1 MSLLQIDP
9 ELITRARTLAD
20 GVTADVQAFIDKHTT
35 VSVER
40 SVLRLYGVHGPFKA
54 PGVEIPLVNV
64 VVEAMRKAGRL
75 ADGAASVLAAAIES
89 GEPKD
94 PQEICLRIAQEKI
107 DLAKLPKLP
116 REKVEVILDNLSDSA
131 VGRLVVCRDKKR
143 EKITQYGDPP
153 KPYNYVIVATG
164 NIFEDVIQAR
174 AAVDAGA
181 DIIAVIRST
190 AQSLLDYVPIGTTT
204 TGFGGTWATREN
216 FRVMR
221 DALDEEEKKR
231 KKYIRLTNYSSGL
244 CMSEIA
250 VIAAHEDLDCLLNDS
265 MYGILFRDINMKR
278 TFVDQYFSRLVCSTA
293 GIMIQTGED
302 NYLTTAE
309 SLEAFHQVVA
319 SQFINESFAHR
330 ATLPDDLIGLGH
342 AYEMDPS
349 RKNSFL
355 LELGQAL
362 LVRECFPHAPLKYM
376 PPTRHMT
383 GDIFFG
389 HVYDSFF
396 TLATVWS
403 RQTTQLIGM
412 PTEAVHTPL
421 LMDRYLAIGAAKY
434 VQNAAHDMASEM
446 SFREDGIV
454 QTRARTVLQEAVNL
468 LEEVQRIGLMEAIA
482 KAKFADVKRPVEGGK
497 GLDGVVA
504 RGDRYANPLQVRM
517 LALGVANKAKGP
529 AVTTG

>member
-1 MSLLQIDP
+1 MIDIDP
-9 ELITRARTLAD
+9 SRIAKARSLAE
-20 GVTADVQAFIDKHTT
+20 GIATDVHAFIDRHTT

-40 SVLRLYGVHGPFKA
+40 SVLRLYGVDGAHKA

-64 VVEAMRKAGRL
+64 VVEAARKAGRL
-75 ADGAASVLAAAIES
+75 GDGIASVLAAALQAD
-89 GEPKD
+89 GGD
-94 PQEICLRIAQEKI
+94 PMSVATKIAAGKI
-107 DLAKLPKLP
+107 DVAALPALAPA
-116 REKVEVILDNLSDSA
+116 EVERLLAERSDSA
-131 VGRLVVCRDKKR
+131 IAVLHRCRSKKK
-143 EKITQYGDPP
+143 EKLAKYGDPA

-221 DALDEEEKKR
+221 KALDEEEAKR

-250 VIAAHEDLDCLLNDS
+250 VLAAFEDLDVLLNDS

-278 TFVDQYFSRLVCSTA
+278 TFVDQFFSRLICANA

-309 SLEAFHQVVA
+309 SFDAFHQVVA

-330 ATLPDDLIGLGH
+330 ATLPDELIGLGH
-342 AYEMDPS
+342 AYEMDPA
-349 RKNSFL
+349 KKQSFL

-362 LVRECFPHAPLKYM
+362 LVRECFPDAPLKYM

-383 GDIFFG
+383 GDVFFG

-396 TLATVWS
+396 TLTTVWAK
-403 RQTTQLIGM
+403 QTTQLIGM
-412 PTEAVHTPL
+412 LTEAIHTPL
-421 LMDRYLAIGAAKY
+421 LQDRYLSISAARYVQGAAAGIADEVTFKK
-434 VQNAAHDMASEM
+434 
-446 SFREDGIV
+446 DGVV
-454 QTRARTVLQEAVNL
+454 QTRAREVLEQAVAL
-468 LEEVQRIGLMEAIA
+468 LEEVKKIGLMEAIA
-482 KAKFADVKRPVEGGK
+482 KARFADVKRPVDGGK

-504 RGDRYANPLQVRM
+504 KTDGYANPLFARM
-517 LALGVANKAKGP
+517 VASAGANIPGASS
-529 AVTTG
+529 VIRR

>member
-1 MSLLQIDP
+1 MSVTGLDIDP
-9 ELITRARTLAD
+9 KKIDRARELAHA
-20 GVTADVQAFIDKHTT
+20 VTNDVQAVIETHAT

-40 SVLRLYGVHGPFKA
+40 SVLRLYGVEGAHKA

-64 VVEAMRKAGRL
+64 IVEEIRKAGRL
-75 ADGAASVLAAAIES
+75 GEGASSVIAAAMKA
-89 GEPKD
+89 EPALD
-94 PQEICLRIAQEKI
+94 PLTASQKIAKGQLE
-107 DLAKLPKLP
+107 LAKLPAVTP
-116 REKVEVILDNLSDSA
+116 EEVESILGKRSDA
-131 VGRLVVCRDKKR
+131 AIAALHACAAKKAAKR
-143 EKITQYGDPP
+143 KAWGDPP
-153 KPYNYVIVATG
+153 KPWNYVIVATG

-250 VIAAHEDLDCLLNDS
+250 VLAALEDLDVLLNDS

-278 TFVDQYFSRLVCSTA
+278 TFIDQYFSRLVCANA

-319 SQFINESFAHR
+319 SQFINESFAKK
-330 ATLPDDLIGLGH
+330 ATLPDELIGLGH

-349 RKNSFL
+349 RKNSLL
-355 LELGQAL
+355 LELGQAM
-362 LVRECFPHAPLKYM
+362 LVRECFPNAPLKYM

-383 GDIFFG
+383 GDVFFG

-396 TLATVWS
+396 TLTTVWTK
-403 RQTTQLIGM
+403 QTTQLIGM
-412 PTEAVHTPL
+412 LTEAVHTPL
-421 LMDRYLAIGAAKY
+421 LMDRYLALNAAKY
-434 VQNAAHDMASEM
+434 VQNAAAGLFEDVQ
-446 SFREDGIV
+446 FKRDGIV
-454 QTRARTVLQEAVNL
+454 QNRARLVLDEALAL
-468 LEEVQRIGLMEAIA
+468 LEEVKRIGLMEAIA
-482 KAKFADVKRPVEGGK
+482 KAKFADVKRAVDGGK

-504 RGDRYANPLQVRM
+504 KAASYVNPLARRM
-517 LALGVANKAKGP
+517 IASQAARE
-529 AVTTG
+529 

>member
-1 MSLLQIDP
+1 MKTGLRIDAKK
-9 ELITRARTLAD
+9 IDRARELAHAI
-20 GVTADVQAFIDKHTT
+20 TTEVQTFIDAHTT

-40 SVLRLYGVHGPFKA
+40 SVLRLYGVEGAHKA

-64 VVEAMRKAGRL
+64 VVEAIRKAGRL
-75 ADGAASVLAAAIES
+75 DEGVATILAAAMKQEPTLDPLTVCQKIATGKIEIAKLPAITPADVETVLAPRS
-89 GEPKD
+89 DAAIAALHACAAKKKQKVAAWGEPK
-94 PQEICLRIAQEKI
+94 
-107 DLAKLPKLP
+107 
-116 REKVEVILDNLSDSA
+116 
-131 VGRLVVCRDKKR
+131 
-143 EKITQYGDPP
+143 
-153 KPYNYVIVATG
+153 KPWNYVIVATG

-231 KKYIRLTNYSSGL
+231 KKYVRLTNYSSGL

-250 VIAAHEDLDCLLNDS
+250 VLAALEDLDVLLNDS

-278 TFVDQYFSRLVCSTA
+278 TFVDQYFSRLVCSNA

-309 SLEAFHQVVA
+309 SLGAFHQVVA
-319 SQFINESFAHR
+319 SQFINESFAKK
-330 ATLPDDLIGLGH
+330 ATLPDELIGLGH
-342 AYEMDPS
+342 AYEMDPAV
-349 RKNSFL
+349 KNSLL
-355 LELGQAL
+355 LELGQAM
-362 LVRECFPHAPLKYM
+362 LVRECFPDAPLKYM

-396 TLATVWS
+396 TLATVWTK
-403 RQTTQLIGM
+403 QTTQLIGM

-421 LMDRYLAIGAAKY
+421 LMDRYLAISAAKY
-434 VQNAAHDMASEM
+434 VQNAAADLFDDVM
-446 SFREDGIV
+446 FRDDGVV
-454 QTRARTVLQEAVNL
+454 QTRARAVLDEAVAL
-468 LEEVQRIGLMEAIA
+468 LEEIRGIGLMQAIA

-504 RGDRYANPLQVRM
+504 CGPKYVNPLAARM
-517 LALGVANKAKGP
+517 IASRVNAS
-529 AVTTG
+529 